1 MPAYLKIENPG
12 VCPAV
17 GFTLLGASMKGDHS
31 APGTIGK
38 FGSGNKHST
47 ATLLRANVRP
57 VIFCGQLKLEF
68 FTREEPISDGITTT
82 IAKRLFVKYSGREE
96 SGKSRS
102 SNEDMGFTLEYGKY
116 DWTEV
121 SMALREFTSNAID
134 MAIKWNA
141 HHKKEVRHPW
151 DGATVTVV
159 EESQVRAESGV
170 TRVFV
175 PLNNDVLNFYNNI
188 CKWFLHF
195 SEPHLLESCLLPK
208 RNRNLSDK
216 NCAVIY
222 RRGVLV
228 REISGDVPSVFDYN
242 LNNLAVDEARN
253 VDDYKLRALC
263 AVAVAHAAPHELVK
277 IMQTEKHW
285 EHNFDAYYLKPAW
298 GERENQLAARKKNW
312 SAAVDLLGDHAVLVS
327 VGCEADRI
335 ARKGFT
341 PVMVSSSIL
350 EAAEAYGARSTLK
363 ILTEDE
369 RVGREVIP
377 ANAAA
382 IAAVDWCWDK
392 IVLAGMDNGKQ
403 KPPVHCFVPLMNAE
417 EIVHGFYRD
426 GEVYISENISSGTS
440 VALRQT
446 ALEEL
451 IHFVTGSGDASRD
464 FQEFATEFA
473 VRIAMKSV
481 GEIF

>member
-1 MPAYLKIENPG
+1 MTAYLKIENPG
-12 VCPAV
+12 VCPAE
-17 GFTLLGASMKGDHS
+17 GFTLLGASMKGDQS

-47 ATLLRANVRP
+47 ATLLRADVRP

-68 FTREEPISDGITTT
+68 FTREQPISDGITTT
-82 IAKRLFVKYSGREE
+82 IAKRLFVKYSGKEE

-102 SNEDMGFTLEYGKY
+102 SNEDMGFTLEYGRY
-116 DWTEV
+116 DWTDLA
-121 SMALREFTSNAID
+121 MALREFTSNAID

-141 HHKKEVRHPW
+141 HHNKEVRHPW

-159 EESQVRAESGV
+159 EENQVRAKSGM

-188 CKWFLHF
+188 GKWFLHF

-208 RNRNLSDK
+208 RNRNFSDK

-228 REISGDVPSVFDYN
+228 REINGDVPSVFDYN
-242 LNNLAVDEARN
+242 LNNLAVDESRN

-298 GERENQLAARKKNW
+298 GEGEDKIAARKKNW

-327 VGCEADRI
+327 VSCEAVRVS
-335 ARKGFT
+335 RKGFV
-341 PVMVSSSIL
+341 PVMVSLSIL

-369 RVGREVIP
+369 RVGREVTEP
-377 ANAAA
+377 TEESL
-382 IAAVDWCWDK
+382 IALDWVWGK
-392 IVLAGMDNGKQ
+392 ICKFGMSGGKD
-403 KPPVHCFVPLMNAE
+403 KPPMK
-417 EIVHGFYRD
+417 GFRPMMD
-426 GEVYISENISSGTS
+426 AGELVMGYTRNDTIFISIDAGGVE
-440 VALRQT
+440 LQQT
-446 ALEEL
+446 ILEEFA
-451 IHFVTGSGDASRD
+451 HYVTGAADGRD
-464 FQEFATEFA
+464 IQDWAFKFGIRSLQTH
-473 VRIAMKSV
+473 VL
-481 GEIF
+481 